1 MKAMKDNLEKYI
13 IENREAFNDAD
24 PNPLMW
30 LEIEKKLEKKGK
42 VKIRKMTR
50 VFAIAASFIII
61 LGAGVLI
68 GLNITNNNSST
79 FPADNPQYVEFQEAE
94 NYFQKQVSV
103 KMDQLKEKN
112 VEQDVQDDLTQ
123 LDAVYN
129 EMKAELLNSPTKD
142 NSAIIQAMIDNY
154 RIRIDML
161 EKILNNV
168 NDKNKENEDDNI
180 TI

>member
-1 MKAMKDNLEKYI
+1 
-13 IENREAFNDAD
+13 
-24 PNPLMW
+24 
-30 LEIEKKLEKKGK
+30 
-42 VKIRKMTR
+42 
-50 VFAIAASFIII
+50 
-61 LGAGVLI
+61 
-68 GLNITNNNSST
+68 
-79 FPADNPQYVEFQEAE
+79 
-94 NYFQKQVSV
+94 
-103 KMDQLKEKN
+103 MDQLKEKN

-168 NDKNKENEDDNI
+168 NNKNKENEDDNI